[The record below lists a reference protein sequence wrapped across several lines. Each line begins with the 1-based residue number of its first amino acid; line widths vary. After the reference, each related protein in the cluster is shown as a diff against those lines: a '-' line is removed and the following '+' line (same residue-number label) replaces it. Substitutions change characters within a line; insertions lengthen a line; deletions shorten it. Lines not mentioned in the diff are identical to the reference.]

1 MYDTYYGDYGI
12 GSFMSYDEED
22 KQFIR
27 NIDKIISYLIKN
39 TTDMHNA
46 SNYDS
51 LLSELFNHFHQMQ
64 EVLMSHYNTWRFKYD
79 RIYFTMTTELPH
91 KILIAAINNEDRI
104 THTEKENLERI
115 IDQYNITLDGYQVD
129 DQKVIVLD
137 NVPFSCY
144 YPILKLFKIDK
155 VKKQPTQPKQPRR
168 KSIKYYPSPFHNN
181 IFRMIYNT
189 YIKYLK
195 AVGHKIFNIKNIST
209 VQPSTMMSISNS
221 LRYEYEYHIIQ
232 AHKPRKVVKF
242 FKRVKIFNQLVEHRF
257 HGNTTNYNKI
267 HFWIR
272 RQYLDIRIYKIL
284 KYHDDDTLQW
294 FLKYTDTFKYLTE
307 WRIERYEENIRKQKR
322 IKEAE
327 LRLQLQIKPEPI
339 QIKNKPV
346 YYHSQWDNS
355 YPVIRSGDENIDRQ
369 LRSIVSTFIEDD
381 I

>member
-1 MYDTYYGDYGI
+1 
-12 GSFMSYDEED
+12 
-22 KQFIR
+22 
-27 NIDKIISYLIKN
+27 
-39 TTDMHNA
+39 
-46 SNYDS
+46 
-51 LLSELFNHFHQMQ
+51 LSELFNHFHQMQ
-64 EVLMSHYNTWRFKYD
+64 EVLLSHYDTWRFKYD
-79 RIYFTMTTELPH
+79 RIYFMMTTELPH

-104 THTEKENLERI
+104 THTEKENLQRI
-115 IDQYNITLDGYQVD
+115 IDQYNITLDGYQVN
-129 DQKVIVLD
+129 DQKVIVLN

-144 YPILKLFKIDK
+144 YPILKLFEINK
-155 VKKQPTQPKQPRR
+155 VKKQPPQPTQPRR
-168 KSIKYYPSPFHNN
+168 KSIKYYPSPFYNDT
-181 IFRMIYNT
+181 FRMIYNT

-195 AVGHKIFNIKNIST
+195 AIAHKIFNIKNIST

-221 LRYEYEYHIIQ
+221 LRYEYEYNIIQ
-232 AHKPRKVVKF
+232 THKPRKVVKF

-257 HGNTTNYNKI
+257 HGKTTNYNKI

-284 KYHDDDTLQW
+284 KSHDSDTLQW
-294 FLKYTDTFKYLTE
+294 FLEYTDTFKYLTK

-327 LRLQLQIKPEPI
+327 LKLQLQIKPEPI

-355 YPVIRSGDENIDRQ
+355 YPVIRSGDETIDRQ